1 MSPGGE
7 KLIALVPEVLNTTE
21 SALKLS
27 IEDRDCYEDSV
38 KLTFI

>member
-7 KLIALVPEVLNTTE
+7 KLIALVPEVLNTTD

-27 IEDRDCYEDSV
+27 IEDRDCYQDSV
-38 KLTFI
+38 NMKFD